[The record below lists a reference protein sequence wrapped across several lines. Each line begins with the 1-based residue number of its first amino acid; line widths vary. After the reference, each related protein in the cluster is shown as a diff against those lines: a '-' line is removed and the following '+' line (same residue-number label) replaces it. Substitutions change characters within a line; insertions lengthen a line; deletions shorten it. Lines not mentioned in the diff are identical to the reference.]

1 MVIKH
6 IISNIHKHAE
16 SYEPLMSCVKRA
28 GRGRGRDHLKELANM
43 SDGADVHAPLALEVL
58 NSWKSGNLDDSGISV
73 LLLFLSEGI
82 GFGVK
87 VEKDVASG
95 LTKARASSSFSRSS
109 TWCTASLVLLL
120 TATSTTSF
128 FFFLCEWQTKQMRQ
142 ESTMMTRSSPTQ
154 MAIQM

>member
-1 MVIKH
+1 MNKEYLLIAQHGDITYHIKH
-6 IISNIHKHAE
+6 TQAKS
-16 SYEPLMSCVKRA
+16 R
-28 GRGRGRDHLKELANM
+28 RGRVHLKEPANM
-43 SDGADVHAPLALEVL
+43 RDGADVHAPLALEVL
-58 NSWKSGNLDDSGISV
+58 NSWKSGNVADSGISV

-128 FFFLCEWQTKQMRQ
+128 FFFFLCEWQTKQMRQ

-154 MAIQM
+154 MVIQM

>member
-6 IISNIHKHAE
+6 IISKIHKHAE
-16 SYEPLMSCVKRA
+16 SYEPVMSCIKRA
-28 GRGRGRDHLKELANM
+28 GGRVHLKELANM
-43 SDGADVHAPLALEVL
+43 RDGADVHAPLALEVL
-58 NSWKSGNLDDSGISV
+58 NSWKSGNVDDSGISV
-73 LLLFLSEGI
+73 LLLFLSGGI

-120 TATSTTSF
+120 TAASTTSSF

-142 ESTMMTRSSPTQ
+142 ESTMITRSSPTQ